1 MRFLTDTS
9 DSLSESEP
17 PVTLVTLDF
26 GRLGLPLAGLFFLS
40 CFFVESD
47 KLFRLMEETLAH
59 RVASSSEA
67 LLFFLFGGELSS
79 SLDDTLSLDF
89 LSSLVGATVDT
100 LVRRSLSESLCDL
113 ELSSSL
119 VVTVSFDLG
128 CFFLPEVLPAVLVR
142 LRGLLFFK
150 LSSDVRWLRFGLLLD
165 FLGRPRFLVSVT
177 FGFSVWERLSSI
189 WWTFSWSEWWSL
201 SLRELIWVLFKVS
214 SSCQSW
220 GCSLCALLFS
230 VFISSVS
237 SRLALSCKKIYRRIL
252 RILLYTIRI
261 FI

>member
-1 MRFLTDTS
+1 MRFLTDLS
-9 DSLSESEP
+9 DSLSESE

-40 CFFVESD
+40 CFFDESD

-59 RVASSSEA
+59 RAASSSEA
-67 LLFFLFGGELSS
+67 LLFFLFSGGELSS

-89 LSSLVGATVDT
+89 LSSLVGTTVDT
-100 LVRRSLSESLCDL
+100 LVDRRSLSESLCDL
-113 ELSSSL
+113 ESLSFSL
-119 VVTVSFDLG
+119 VLTVSFDFG
-128 CFFLPEVLPAVLVR
+128 GFFLPEVLPAVLV
-142 LRGLLFFK
+142 LLLGLLFFK
-150 LSSDVRWLRFGLLLD
+150 LSSDVRWRFGLLFD

-189 WWTFSWSEWWSL
+189 WRTFSWSEWWSL
-201 SLRELIWVLFKVS
+201 SLRELIWVLFKGS

-220 GCSLCALLFS
+220 DCSLCALLFS

-237 SRLALSCKKIYRRIL
+237 SRLTLSWKNFIVIFKKIS
-252 RILLYTIRI
+252 YTQFE